1 MNWNSE
7 GIKSMS
13 KSHSEQI
20 QLPLV
25 TAGSKPQISES
36 DSEIEYQRVFGRLPV
51 SLLWF
56 KTKPYLHQLKAFEFG
71 LKHPR
76 TGLLLA
82 IGSGKSHCAINLLR
96 YRIEQEFVKRALIV
110 CPVSVISTWEDELE
124 KHSDLDFHVM
134 QGARKV
140 KLDMLGEMREPPE
153 VVIAS
158 YESIRLYEKEFVRKD
173 FQMVIADESTKIK
186 SPSALVSHAFWRA
199 FKKTPFKIIMTG
211 LLTPN
216 TIMDVYSQY
225 KHLAPGVFGT
235 RYKDF
240 KELYGRF
247 GGYHDHVFLGPKNL
261 EDFKR
266 KLYSVSIS
274 FKREEMFDLPPKVYE
289 TRTVTLSPKE
299 RKAYD
304 SMKENFLAELSSAEK
319 VVATNVL
326 TQFLRLHQI
335 TSGHLSNSDGE
346 ISEIG
351 HSKLKEFTSFM
362 EDEIIDSGAKVL
374 VFVQFIHTLKAVQRW
389 AEKKNLQPAVI
400 YGAVNTKKRGEEIR
414 RFQKDPKCRLFLGQI
429 STVSYG
435 INLTQ
440 ATVAVFLESNFSYG
454 DRDQCE
460 GRSHR
465 LGQTQKVT
473 IVDFVVPKSIDTYM
487 LSILKRKKGFSELIA
502 QPSRLI
508 EDGKRGLF

>member
-1 MNWNSE
+1 
-7 GIKSMS
+7 MS
-13 KSHSEQI
+13 KSYQEQI
-20 QLPLV
+20 QLPLD
-25 TAGSKPQISES
+25 TPEAKSQIS
-36 DSEIEYQRVFGRLPV
+36 DADLAIEYQRVLERLPIT
-51 SLLWF
+51 SAWF

-71 LKHPR
+71 LSHPR
-76 TGLLLA
+76 TGLLLS
-82 IGSGKSHCAINLLR
+82 IGSGKSKVAIDLLR
-96 YRIEQEFVKRALIV
+96 YRIKQGFVERALIV
-110 CPVSVISTWEDELE
+110 CPISVISTWEDELE

-134 QGARKV
+134 QGSRKE
-140 KLDMLGEMREPPE
+140 KLEILGERRDPPE
-153 VVIAS
+153 VIIGG
-158 YESIRLYEKEFVRKD
+158 YESVRIYEKEFTMKSV
-173 FQMVIADESTKIK
+173 QMVIADESTKIK
-186 SPSALVSHAFWRA
+186 SPRTKVSQAFWRT

-216 TIMDVYSQY
+216 TLMDVYSQFKY
-225 KHLAPGVFGT
+225 LAPGVFGT

-240 KELYGRF
+240 KDLYGVW
-247 GGYHDHVFLGPKNL
+247 GGFHDKVFLKPKNI

-274 FKREEMFDLPPKVYE
+274 FKPEEMFDLPPKVYE

-304 SMKENFLAELSSAEK
+304 SMKENFLAELSSVEK

-346 ISEIG
+346 IVELG
-351 HSKLKEFTSFM
+351 HSKLKEFTTFM
-362 EDEIIDSGAKVL
+362 EEEIIDSGAKVL
-374 VFVQFIHTLKAVQRW
+374 VFVQFIHTLKAVQSW
-389 AEKKNLQPAVI
+389 AEKKKLQPAVI
-400 YGAVNTKKRGEEIR
+400 YGAVNTRKRGEEIR
-414 RFQKDPKCRLFLGQI
+414 RFQKDSKCRLFIGQI

-465 LGQTQKVT
+465 LGQTKKVT

-487 LSILKRKKGFSELIA
+487 LSILKRKKKFSALIA
-502 QPSRLI
+502 QPQRLI